1 MSKTLVDASTR
12 PLILSLLLKGES
24 YGYRILRDV
33 ESLSGGE
40 VDWSE
45 ALLYP
50 VLHRMEKEG
59 VIRSR
64 WKTSG
69 EKRMR
74 KYYGLTELGRFELE
88 TEKQSWLS
96 IHGAFLK
103 LWTAA
108 EGIE

>member
-1 MSKTLVDASTR
+1 MSKSLVAASTR
-12 PLILSLLLKGES
+12 PMILSLLLKGES
-24 YGYRILRDV
+24 YGYRILQDV
-33 ESLSGGE
+33 MSLSGGE
-40 VDWSE
+40 IDWSE

-64 WKTSG
+64 WKTAG

-74 KYYGLTELGRFELE
+74 KYYGLTECGRLELE
-88 TEKQSWLS
+88 AEKQSWLN
-96 IHGAFLK
+96 IHGAFLR